1 MINISSPNQINNVS
15 IFNNVGQ
22 LVYEGNS
29 TKVNTSN
36 FDAGVYIIKVETTKG
51 LETQKVA
58 IK

>member
-1 MINISSPNQINNVS
+1 LIISSALLERRCRAQNR
-15 IFNNVGQ
+15 
-22 LVYEGNS
+22 
-29 TKVNTSN
+29 SN